1 MLKAHVYIFA
11 LSAILLAAGP
21 AAAQDTRPVPLRSLN
36 LPPVVVPRVEK
47 VEKIN
52 PDAFRIGRLHYDG
65 GGDWYWGNSA
75 LPNLL
80 DFIKDQTGWPIDM
93 EEKKVKIEDQDLF
106 SCPFLFVTGHGT
118 IKFSEAEAERLRQY
132 LNSGGFLYI
141 NDSYGMDKSVREAV
155 ASLFPG
161 RPFQEI
167 PYDHPIYHSFYD
179 FPNGPPKIHE
189 HDNKPASG
197 WGIIIDGR
205 LVLYYLQESD
215 IGDGWEDPHVHN
227 DPPEKR
233 QEALKMGLN
242 IVAYSMAF

>member
-1 MLKAHVYIFA
+1 MERSFFILFA
-11 LSAILLAAGP
+11 AILSGLTGLLSA
-21 AAAQDTRPVPLRSLN
+21 QDRTPLSSGQIPSDVRTES
-36 LPPVVVPRVEK
+36 EK

-52 PDAFRIGRLHYDG
+52 PLAFRVARLHYAG

-80 DFIKDQTGWPIDM
+80 EFIREETGWPLDM
-93 EEKKVKIEDQDLF
+93 EEKRLKIEDQELF
-106 SCPFLFVTGHGT
+106 AYPFLFVTGHGT
-118 IKFSEAEAERLRQY
+118 IRFSDTEAERLRQY
-132 LNSGGFLYI
+132 LLAGGFLFI

-155 ASLFPG
+155 ARLFPEKKLE
-161 RPFQEI
+161 EI

-189 HDNKPASG
+189 HDNEPATG
-197 WGIIIDGR
+197 WGINVAGR
-205 LVLYYLQESD
+205 LLLYYVHESD

-233 QEALKMGLN
+233 LDALKMGLN